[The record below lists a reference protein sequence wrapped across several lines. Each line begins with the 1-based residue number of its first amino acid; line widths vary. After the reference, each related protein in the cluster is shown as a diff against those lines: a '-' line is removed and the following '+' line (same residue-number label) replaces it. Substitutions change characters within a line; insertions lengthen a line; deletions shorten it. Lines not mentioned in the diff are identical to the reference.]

1 MGYFFLKK
9 LSMVQQIFL
18 GKFMGRMFYMG
29 TNDQIIQEEGS
40 FTNALSS
47 NMNTVNLRIFLKIN
61 D

>member
-1 MGYFFLKK
+1 MGDFFLKK
-9 LSMVQQIFL
+9 LSMAQQIFL